1 MMMFCDIE
9 GFEAEGD
16 GTFRFDV
23 RVIRDTNVDDTPA
36 MNPARSGACLGVRMA
51 QMMGAAADPTPVPE
65 DTTFEVSL
73 DLTREETE
81 RSLESRHQEGTD
93 GKEGTREI

>member
-1 MMMFCDIE
+1 MMFCDIE
-9 GFEAEGD
+9 GFEADGD

-23 RVIRDTNVDDTPA
+23 RVVRDENPEGTPD
-36 MNPARSGACLGVRMA
+36 MDPAKAGANLGVRMA
-51 QMMGAAADPTPVPE
+51 QMMGAANDPTPVPE

-81 RSLESRHQEGTD
+81 RSLESRQEGTD
-93 GKEGTREI
+93 DTEGTREV

>member
-1 MMMFCDIE
+1 MMICDIE
-9 GFEAEGD
+9 NFEVLED
-16 GTFRFDV
+16 GSFRFDV
-23 RVIRDTNVDDTPA
+23 RVVRGTNVDGTPDLD
-36 MNPARSGACLGVRMA
+36 PAKAGSCLGVRMA
-51 QMMGAAADPTPVPE
+51 QMMGAADDPSEIPE

-93 GKEGTREI
+93 GKEEERAG